1 MSDPESLRKRIAEE
15 EARLARIEKEREETL
30 SRLKEL
36 RDRLIGDLPVPTS
49 PKPIPSDSLP
59 FPQPRSGGVYP
70 PGDSFSPGRL
80 ILSES
85 IRAASEI
92 PFEVDLVEK
101 KPFPTGAKG
110 PRRK

>member
-1 MSDPESLRKRIAEE
+1 MSDPESLRKKIAEK
-15 EARLARIEKEREETL
+15 EARLTRVEKERDEAL
-30 SRLKEL
+30 AKLKEL

-49 PKPIPSDSLP
+49 PKSIPSEWLT
-59 FPQPRSGGVYP
+59 
-70 PGDSFSPGRL
+70 
-80 ILSES
+80 ISER

-101 KPFPTGAKG
+101 KPIPIGAKD